1 MGNMDV
7 TNDKFNYKGR
17 LWPKYK
23 LVNHD
28 GEEMVAFTSEWK
40 EHLALLETK
49 RYLAIAGIDGL
60 PAHGLETYI
69 GKDKD
74 RNIPK
79 LKIYCDEFD
88 TKFHGT
94 HLYLWSTVNGTQKS
108 TCAKDIIVR
117 LARQGIQGYF
127 VLMDDLLHQ
136 LTKAERDE
144 SAEAK
149 VSVWQNAPFLVI
161 DECFTKGQVT
171 LFSTGYQKAFLN
183 TFLKIRLEVNRLA
196 TCFTANTPID
206 GIGEIWGASLQSLVN
221 RSIPTPMLFDDTIDV
236 SRFRNDD
243 IWGDAN

>member
-1 MGNMDV
+1 MDV
-7 TNDKFNYKGR
+7 INDKFNYKGR

-23 LVNHD
+23 LIDQD
-28 GEEMVAFTSEWK
+28 GEEMAVPTPEWK
-40 EHLALLETK
+40 EHLALLEIK
-49 RYLAIAGIDGL
+49 RYLSATGIEDIPKYGL
-60 PAHGLETYI
+60 DYYI
-69 GKDKD
+69 GEDKN

-79 LKIYCDEFD
+79 LKKYCEEFD
-88 TKFHGT
+88 IKFNRV

-117 LARQGIQGYF
+117 LAEKGIQGYF
-127 VLMDDLLHQ
+127 VLMDDLLHW
-136 LTKAERDE
+136 LMKAERDE
-144 SAEAK
+144 AADAK
-149 VSVWQNAPFLVI
+149 VKVWQNASFLVI

-183 TFLKIRLEVNRLA
+183 TFLKTRIEINRFA
-196 TCFTANTPID
+196 TCFTANTPIVD
-206 GIGEIWGASLQSLVN
+206 IGEMWGPSLQSLIN